1 MKTEYLKPKVVEI
14 KNKNADTN
22 DLRTETNF
30 DTNTAKIEKIKYQM
44 LLT

>member
-22 DLRTETNF
+22 YLRTETNF
-30 DTNTAKIEKIKYQM
+30 GTNIGKTEKVKYQM